1 MALISLE
8 LFVAA
13 PPARCFDL
21 SLSIDLHMRSS
32 AATGERAVGGVTSGL
47 IGLGQ
52 EVTWRARHFGV
63 WQHLTTRIT
72 GWERPRW
79 FRDEMVRGAFARFH
93 HDHWF
98 DAVDGGTRMR
108 ETFDYAAPL
117 GPLGRIAESVFL
129 TRYMTAFLDER
140 ARVIKEVAENGEW
153 RKYVPDADAAG

>member
-1 MALISLE
+1 MALIELE

-98 DAVDGGTRMR
+98 DAVGGGTLIR

-140 ARVIKEVAENGEW
+140 ARVIKEVAENEEW
-153 RKYVPDADAAG
+153 RKYVPDADAGE